1 LVKKTDKKF
10 ESHEFRLPFDSL
22 NIQNSVR
29 NVFVCSTRRGAVKSI
44 RGFLY
49 SDISH
54 LLVSDRVFVLTC
66 SLRVMAAILV
76 VLTSFFV
83 MAIFLEV
90 LAEFL
95 WTVSSLSILTGLLII
110 LTGLLIILT
119 GLLIVLFGYLTVMSG
134 YLIVLSVFFVLSAF
148 LRKLSGSVSVMFRLL
163 NVLSSLLGIL
173 YSLLDVLP
181 CLLWVRPRFLREL
194 SLLQCLEGVSVFL
207 VDWNDIFS
215 HFRLISFLQ
224 RCSSAVVEG
233 PQRVSVLPGVETV
246 PVQELLR
253 GHAHV
258 ILRPRVAAYCS
269 LSSSPMFVS

>member
-1 LVKKTDKKF
+1 
-10 ESHEFRLPFDSL
+10 LPFDSL

-44 RGFLY
+44 HGFLY

-66 SLRVMAAILV
+66 DLRVMAAILV

-95 WTVSSLSILTGLLII
+95 WTVSSLSILTGLLIILTGLLII

-215 HFRLISFLQ
+215 HFRLISILQ

-258 ILRPRVAAYCS
+258 ILHPRVAAYCS
-269 LSSSPMFVS
+269 LYSCPMFVS